1 MHNTIYLLM
10 SSLLFYFI
18 MWKTLLR
25 SNTLSEFGSQGE
37 VNAMIM
43 RNQSFRSYLDSGI
56 FWLSWKTLFHFFVG
70 CVSTLQ
76 NEFDIWFIQLEGVV
90 TQFKEESMAH
100 EGNSS
105 TVVGTLVIFKHL
117 SSHFVNLP
125 PPKGRTMA
133 LFPGLHG
140 WFLFYKQYGVLVI

>member
-1 MHNTIYLLM
+1 MMHNTIYLLM

-18 MWKTLLR
+18 MWKILLR
-25 SNTLSEFGSQGE
+25 SNTLDEFGSQGE

-76 NEFDIWFIQLEGVV
+76 NEFDI
-90 TQFKEESMAH
+90 
-100 EGNSS
+100 
-105 TVVGTLVIFKHL
+105 
-117 SSHFVNLP
+117 
-125 PPKGRTMA
+125 
-133 LFPGLHG
+133 
-140 WFLFYKQYGVLVI
+140 